1 MNSRRYPTRSY
12 LRLHAAAAI
21 IGTVASWLTFGSI
34 PAAQA
39 AVLQVSPVRLH
50 FEPVQSAQALQV
62 FNSGQNGLEAQVRVM
77 RWTQENGEDR
87 LTPAKEL
94 VASPAIMRVAPGERQ
109 TVRIVRLDPSPS
121 PDEQTYRILIDEL
134 PPKESPKGVELKVLL
149 RYSIPVFIAAS
160 STKNSDSS
168 NEEQAPLKTDISLV
182 CAKLAP
188 RKDGAAELRVSNRT
202 PQSLRIS
209 SLSAISANG
218 QTQVLEDGLLGYV
231 LPGKQMEWAIKSPAQ
246 LTAGLTLKA
255 RFNDDTD
262 TQAVPLE
269 GTCR

>member
-1 MNSRRYPTRSY
+1 M
-12 LRLHAAAAI
+12 
-21 IGTVASWLTFGSI
+21 VATWLTFGGI
-34 PAAQA
+34 QAAQA

-50 FEPVQSAQALQV
+50 FESAQTAQALQV
-62 FNSGQNGLEAQVRVM
+62 FNSGQNALEAQVRVM

-87 LTPAKEL
+87 LVPAKEV

-109 TVRIVRLDPSPS
+109 TVRIVRLHPSPS

-134 PPKESPKGVELKVLL
+134 PPKEPPKGVELKVLL

-160 STKNSDSS
+160 STKSPDAPH
-168 NEEQAPLKTDISLV
+168 EEQGPPKTDLSLV
-182 CAKLAP
+182 CAQLAP
-188 RKDGAAELRVSNRT
+188 RKEGASELRVSNRS

-209 SLSAISANG
+209 SLTAVSANG

-231 LPGKQMEWAIKSPAQ
+231 LPGKQMEWAIKSPTQ

-262 TQAVPLE
+262 AQAVPLE